1 MKAVLPQKQNEKGFC
16 NAGQAVKAQSALLER
31 FRGAKGRGA
40 AKYM

>member
-1 MKAVLPQKQNEKGFC
+1 MNAVLPQKQNGKGFC
-16 NAGQAVKAQSALLER
+16 NAGQPVKAQSALLER

>member
-1 MKAVLPQKQNEKGFC
+1 MKAVLPQKQKGKGFC
-16 NAGQAVKAQSALLER
+16 NAGQAVKAQSALFER